1 MQVYII
7 PKALTQRS
15 LQQIYIF
22 FSHYIAVILNRER
35 KTNARI
41 SLSLKAEGL
50 PTVLSRS
57 FIYLSIYLLSIIC
70 CLADKHE
77 DSNSADSCM
86 PRRYSFTEKD
96 SNHIDNSTLKTQKK
110 NKRKQTIKLQLDF
123 STMYSA

>member
-1 MQVYII
+1 M
-7 PKALTQRS
+7 PE
-15 LQQIYIF
+15 F
-22 FSHYIAVILNRER
+22 
-35 KTNARI
+35 
-41 SLSLKAEGL
+41 LSLKAEGL

-57 FIYLSIYLLSIIC
+57 FIYLPIYLLSIIC

-86 PRRYSFTEKD
+86 PRRYSFTEED